1 VTTEI
6 RKQELSEQEILDQ
19 AKKMADVWIQNLNLT
34 GKPNKEKI
42 LEVLSARTYKGKPVK
57 AVVVESPKE
66 AVECLKKFYEEEVP
80 EEHKKEARKVLS
92 NAYNCIWDYYL
103 MAFYETFFHFLP
115 NKDFPEAEFIR
126 QSLFPAFK
134 EGLGFVILLGQLN
147 VGVTLPEAHLD
158 DERRLHSPIGPALR
172 YNDAELNEYWW
183 HGVQVPME
191 WIENKD
197 EIDYTQAINHPNIEQ
212 RRALCEIV
220 GWDKIIDSLNPAILD
235 VDQDPQIG
243 TLLEVDL
250 PDHGKQKFLRVVE
263 AQTGRQFALMAP
275 DDVETAL
282 DAQAEINQIP
292 KELFRTDYVRT

>member
-1 VTTEI
+1 MTAEA
-6 RKQELSEQEILDQ
+6 KSQKLNEQAILDQ
-19 AKKMADVWIQNLNLT
+19 AKTMADVWIQNLNLT

-42 LEVLSARTYKGKPVK
+42 LEVLSARTYKGKPVT

-66 AVECLKKFYEEEVP
+66 AVEYLKKFYEEVP
-80 EEHKKEARKVLS
+80 EEHKAHAKKVFAS
-92 NAYNCIWDYYL
+92 AHNCIWDYYL
-103 MAFYETFFHFLP
+103 MALYETFFHFLP
-115 NKDFPEAEFIR
+115 NKDFPEAEFIS

-147 VGVTLPEAHLD
+147 IGVTLPEAHLD
-158 DERRLHSPIGPALR
+158 EERRLHNPIGPALR
-172 YNDAELNEYWW
+172 YKDSEMNEYWW
-183 HGVQVPME
+183 HGVQIPKE
-191 WIENKD
+191 WIENQD
-197 EIDYTQAINHPNIEQ
+197 ELDYTQAINHPNIEQ

-220 GWDKIIDSLNPAILD
+220 GWDKVIDNLNPTVLD

-275 DDVETAL
+275 DDVDTAL
-282 DAQAEINQIP
+282 DAQAEINQLP
-292 KELFRTDYVRT
+292 KDLFRMGYVRT